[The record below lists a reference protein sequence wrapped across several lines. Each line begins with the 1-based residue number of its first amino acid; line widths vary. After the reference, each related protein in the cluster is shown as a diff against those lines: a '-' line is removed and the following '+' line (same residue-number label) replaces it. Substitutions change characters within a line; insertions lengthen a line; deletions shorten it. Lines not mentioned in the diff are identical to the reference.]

1 MEYSF
6 SHFCFCSQTGY
17 QTLKVFTDLC
27 ADAGRGYEFPEC
39 RLPYGCMPAVSTL
52 GLGRKKGQYLLYFR
66 PSVQYRGES
75 KALAQFFRSS
85 RLYPSFED
93 LCASLQALAG
103 EFLPSKNGKASP
115 APAPQPAPRAAA
127 EQKEAPALSYP
138 DLLKALQELVLGQ
151 EQAVE
156 AVAFKLYGH
165 IGKSQPARPLSLIFY
180 GPTGVGKSE
189 LGKGLAGVLNR
200 QQAEKQ
206 YQFIWTELN
215 TFTEPHSVYRL
226 TGSPPGY
233 VGYEDQ
239 PVLEAVRRNPCTV
252 FMFDE
257 LEKAHPEVLKV
268 FMSILDEGRCSAR
281 KEDANGCRELD
292 FRQCVFLFTTNS
304 DLSKAESSTLGFS
317 PSPAASPPPAEPAFP
332 DGGTMAQL
340 AKRLFQ
346 QDETGRRALVR
357 CGALKEI
364 AGRFSGIIGFQ
375 PLDAQTRVA
384 ITSRQIISLGKE
396 YGLHITQVAPE
407 IAEALTPEEALSAR
421 SSISVL
427 EGALTSL
434 FLAAK
439 DLRHRQLKLLGTVS
453 NLRLVP
459 FGFILPQET
468 PPAAKPYSLSNTLE
482 TSPVLSSMR

>member
-39 RLPYGCMPAVSTL
+39 RLPHGCMPAVSTL
-52 GLGRKKGQYLLYFR
+52 GLSRKKGQYLLYFR

-75 KALAQFFRSS
+75 QPLSRFFRSP
-85 RLYPSFED
+85 RLYPSFEA
-93 LCASLQALAG
+93 LTASLQALAG
-103 EFLPSKNGKASP
+103 EFLPSKKEEA
-115 APAPQPAPRAAA
+115 APRPTPTVAT
-127 EQKEAPALSYP
+127 EPKNEPALSYP
-138 DLLKALQELVLGQ
+138 GLHKALQELVLGQ
-151 EQAVE
+151 EEAVE

-233 VGYEDQ
+233 VGYDDQ
-239 PVLEAVRRNPCTV
+239 PILEAVRRNPYTV

-304 DLSKAESSTLGFS
+304 DLSKAEGPTLGFS
-317 PSPAASPPPAEPAFP
+317 PVPEAPLSEAEPSFSR
-332 DGGTMAQL
+332 GGAMAQL
-340 AKRLFQ
+340 AQRLFQ

-364 AGRFSGIIGFQ
+364 AGRFSGIIGFH
-375 PLDAQTRVA
+375 PLDTQTRIAVTA
-384 ITSRQIISLGKE
+384 RQIISLGKE
-396 YGLHITQVAPE
+396 YGLRITEVAPE
-407 IAEALTPEEALSAR
+407 IAEALTPAEALSAR

-434 FLAAK
+434 FLEAK
-439 DLRHRQLKLLGTVS
+439 GLQHRQLKLLGTVS
-453 NLRLVP
+453 DLRLVP
-459 FGFILPQET
+459 FGFVLPAET
-468 PPAAKPYSLSNTLE
+468 PPISKPHSLSNTFE
-482 TSPVLSSMR
+482 ISPVLSSMR